1 MHVLLTDKAVVKCS
15 QTGEQHIVKLKD
27 LSKEDNQPILN
38 DDLFEGSSLL
48 VECNHKS
55 YPVEF
60 VKFKGLTYIV
70 GVQCRLSILYPY
82 KF

>member
-1 MHVLLTDKAVVKCS
+1 MKCS

-48 VECNHKS
+48 IERNHKS
-55 YPVEF
+55 YPVQF
-60 VKFKGLTYIV
+60 VKFKGLIYVYSRGPIKVIYIS
-70 GVQCRLSILYPY
+70 GIHAN
-82 KF
+82 F

>member
-1 MHVLLTDKAVVKCS
+1 MKCS

-48 VECNHKS
+48 IERNHKT

-60 VKFKGLTYIV
+60 VKFKGLIYVYSRDPIKV
-70 GVQCRLSILYPY
+70 ICISGIHAS
-82 KF
+82 F